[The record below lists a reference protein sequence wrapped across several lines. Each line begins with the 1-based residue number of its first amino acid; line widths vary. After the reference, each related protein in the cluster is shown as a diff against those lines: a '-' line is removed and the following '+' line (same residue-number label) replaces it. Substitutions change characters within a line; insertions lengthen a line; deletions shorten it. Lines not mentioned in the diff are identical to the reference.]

1 VKEIFLGLKIWG
13 GDFMH
18 GDFMHEHSMSSFSGE
33 ILGEKPVSSRGI
45 LWGIG
50 GILKFR
56 IFQPRFFPQGYKF
69 PGAIVWVIFHHGQN
83 RK

>member
-1 VKEIFLGLKIWG
+1 
-13 GDFMH
+13 MH